1 MVDLSTEY
9 LGMKLKNPVIAGSS
23 GLTNS
28 VKSVK
33 ELEENGAGAVVLKSI
48 FEEEIAFEYEDIMN
62 EAESKGY
69 NLDQFDYYDYKI
81 KEDNLDKY
89 TTLISESKKK
99 CFHSYYRE
107 RQLCIFPR
115 MARLCIS
122 AGEGRCGCSGA
133 EYVFPA
139 L

>member
-48 FEEEIAFEYEDIMN
+48 FEEEIAFEYEDVMK

-89 TTLISESKKK
+89 TSLISESKKNV
-99 CFHSYYRE
+99 S
-107 RQLCIFPR
+107 
-115 MARLCIS
+115 
-122 AGEGRCGCSGA
+122 
-133 EYVFPA
+133 
-139 L
+139 

>member
-28 VKSVK
+28 VKSIK

-48 FEEEIAFEYEDIMN
+48 FEEEIAFEYEDILK

-81 KEDNLDKY
+81 KEDNIDKY
-89 TTLISESKKK
+89 TTL
-99 CFHSYYRE
+99 HSRHCERE
-107 RQLCIFPR
+107 LCIFPR
-115 MARLCIS
+115 MAGFCIS
-122 AGEGRCGCSGA
+122 AGKGRRGCLRA